1 MTKTRKLFKKLR
13 CRGLKETGMNYKEKF
28 GFTDSEWQNI
38 FAKVKKSSIIGI
50 DQKNL
55 IFVFG

>member
-1 MTKTRKLFKKLR
+1 
-13 CRGLKETGMNYKEKF
+13 MNYKEKF
-28 GFTDSEWQNI
+28 GFKDSEWQNI
-38 FAKVKKSSIIGI
+38 LAKVKKSSIIGV